1 MGREVC
7 RAVLARPG
15 LELAAAVDPG
25 CRGAELS
32 PLLGVDAGDLEVA
45 GELDAVTA
53 AGVEV
58 VVDFTRIEAA
68 RVNLPFCAEAGIH
81 AVVGTTGLTTEDL
94 DELEHRFA
102 GAGRAPNCIVAP
114 NFAVGAVLMMRFAEL
129 AAPWFSGAEI
139 IELHREG
146 KLDAPSG
153 TAVRTAERI
162 AAALRASAPDTSA
175 RDVAGAEGY
184 PADRTVHRLVEGAR
198 AAPAPVGSASTRCAC
213 RDTSPTKRSSSA
225 PTARH

>member
-7 RAVLARPG
+7 RVVLARPG

-45 GELDAVTA
+45 GELDALTA

-94 DELEHRFA
+94 DESSTASPGPA
-102 GAGRAPNCIVAP
+102 GHP
-114 NFAVGAVLMMRFAEL
+114 
-129 AAPWFSGAEI
+129 
-139 IELHREG
+139 
-146 KLDAPSG
+146 
-153 TAVRTAERI
+153 TASSRPTSR
-162 AAALRASAPDTSA
+162 SA
-175 RDVAGAEGY
+175 R
-184 PADRTVHRLVEGAR
+184 
-198 AAPAPVGSASTRCAC
+198 C
-213 RDTSPTKRSSSA
+213 
-225 PTARH
+225 